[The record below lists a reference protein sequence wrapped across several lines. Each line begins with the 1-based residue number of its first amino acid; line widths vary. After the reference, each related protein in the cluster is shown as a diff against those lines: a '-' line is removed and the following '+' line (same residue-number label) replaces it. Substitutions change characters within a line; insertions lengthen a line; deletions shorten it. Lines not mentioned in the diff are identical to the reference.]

1 MTGQLMLKWLFVY
14 FVIFL
19 GVFLNVALPVF
30 AFDAT
35 VGAQVFET
43 HCVGCHIGG
52 GNIVRRGKTLKQNAL
67 QKNGFDNVAAIAAL
81 VKAGKG
87 NMSAYQ
93 DRLSEAE
100 IQAVSAYV
108 LEQADQG
115 WRS

>member
-1 MTGQLMLKWLFVY
+1 MTLKRLLVY

-30 AFDAT
+30 AFDVT
-35 VGAQVFET
+35 VGAKVFET
-43 HCVGCHIGG
+43 HCVGCHVGG
-52 GNIVRRGKTLKQNAL
+52 GNIVRRGKSLKQNVL
-67 QKNGFDNVAAIAAL
+67 QKNGFDSVATIAAL

-93 DRLSEAE
+93 NKLSKAE

-108 LEQADQG
+108 LEQAEQG
-115 WRS
+115 WRSKS